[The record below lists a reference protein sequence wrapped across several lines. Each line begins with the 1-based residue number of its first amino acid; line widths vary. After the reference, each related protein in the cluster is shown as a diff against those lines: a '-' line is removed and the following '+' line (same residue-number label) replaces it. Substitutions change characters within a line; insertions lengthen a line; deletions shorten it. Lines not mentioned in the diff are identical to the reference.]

1 MKTTDTD
8 NIKEKR
14 GNVEVMSM
22 FALCPDPSLMK
33 RREVNSKCSAP
44 RSAMFLAL
52 KEGS

>member
-1 MKTTDTD
+1 MKTTDAD

-14 GNVEVMSM
+14 GDIEVMSM

-33 RREVNSKCSAP
+33 RREVKSKCSAP
-44 RSAMFLAL
+44 RGAMFLAL